1 MPVSEAKEDME
12 VEPDH
17 VYVIPPNQNM
27 AISDGTLKLTPRT
40 QTPGHAMPIDHFFRS
55 VAEDQGSTAIG
66 VILSRTSSDAY
77 PGASCMEQ
85 GTSILHASFQTPRT
99 WSCH

>member
-17 VYVIPPNQNM
+17 VYDVYVIPPNQNM

-85 GTSILHASFQTPRT
+85 GTSILHVIFER
-99 WSCH
+99 SCH

>member
-1 MPVSEAKEDME
+1 
-12 VEPDH
+12 
-17 VYVIPPNQNM
+17 
-27 AISDGTLKLTPRT
+27 
-40 QTPGHAMPIDHFFRS
+40 MPIDHFFRS

-66 VILSRTSSDAY
+66 VILSGTGSDGTLGLA
-77 PGASCMEQ
+77 AWNR